1 VDNADL
7 TVPPG
12 ARAGLIPL
20 HPANDPSRGSLLFA
34 DLAEQLPP
42 LGVAVLRYDR
52 RPGEDIPLE
61 AQADDALEAAAD
73 LRAAVGDPA
82 LPIVLWGYSQG
93 AWACLIAAARWPGIA
108 GLALLGASGVSPAQ
122 QMRYTT
128 ERQLRE
134 AGYGEEDV
142 ADLRRLRTEGERYI
156 RREQGG
162 SAFQPVIDEYAGRP
176 WFPLAFIPRE
186 VPETPE
192 PWEMDFDPAMLLGQ
206 ITCPVLAVYGDDDRW
221 VPIDPSIAVFSALP
235 QLEVV
240 RISGGGHAP
249 TTDRE
254 GGGEVLSQYRDA
266 LASWLS
272 RTVLR

>member
-1 VDNADL
+1 MDHADL

-34 DLAEQLPP
+34 DLAEHLPP

-93 AWACLIAAARWPGIA
+93 AWACLIAAARGPGIA

-142 ADLRRLRTEGERYI
+142 RRPAPAAHRERYAA
-156 RREQGG
+156 G
-162 SAFQPVIDEYAGRP
+162 SGSWP
-176 WFPLAFIPRE
+176 
-186 VPETPE
+186 
-192 PWEMDFDPAMLLGQ
+192 
-206 ITCPVLAVYGDDDRW
+206 CPC
-221 VPIDPSIAVFSALP
+221 P
-235 QLEVV
+235 
-240 RISGGGHAP
+240 
-249 TTDRE
+249 
-254 GGGEVLSQYRDA
+254 
-266 LASWLS
+266 
-272 RTVLR
+272 

>member
-1 VDNADL
+1 VDHADL
-7 TVPPG
+7 TVPPR

-20 HPANDPSRGSLLFA
+20 HPANDPSRRSLLFA

-52 RPGEDIPLE
+52 RPGEDIPLQ

-93 AWACLIAAARWPGIA
+93 AWACLIAAASGPGIA
-108 GLALLGASGVSPAQ
+108 GLVLLGASGVSPAQ

-142 ADLRRLRTEGERYI
+142 ADLRWLRTEGERYL

-162 SAFQPVIDEYAGRP
+162 SAFQTVIDEYAGRP

-192 PWEMDFDPAMLLGQ
+192 PWEMDFDPATLLGQ

-235 QLEVV
+235 QLEIV
-240 RISGGGHAP
+240 RVSGGGHAP
-249 TTDRE
+249 TADQE
-254 GGGEVLSQYRDA
+254 GGGVVLPQYRDA